1 MSAFRLVISS
11 SPPTSHF
18 NSQRPMCNYL
28 LRRCSSRHSSA
39 HLRVTSTGKSAKGA
53 NNFWMN
59 ASLLKSI
66 SSGSRRRNCLI
77 SSLARN
83 LRRLS
88 LTVLSLRRD
97 IAVSPLTAGY
107 LTLRFHSITPQFGA
121 VMFCD

>member
-1 MSAFRLVISS
+1 
-11 SPPTSHF
+11 
-18 NSQRPMCNYL
+18 
-28 LRRCSSRHSSA
+28 
-39 HLRVTSTGKSAKGA
+39 
-53 NNFWMN
+53 MN

-88 LTVLSLRRD
+88 LTVLSLPRD